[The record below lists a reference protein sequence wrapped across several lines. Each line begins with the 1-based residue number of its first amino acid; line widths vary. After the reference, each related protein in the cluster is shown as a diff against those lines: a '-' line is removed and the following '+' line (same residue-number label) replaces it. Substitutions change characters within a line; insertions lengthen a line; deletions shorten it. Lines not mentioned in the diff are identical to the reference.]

1 MPYYPSYGEFE
12 YSFLNMGFSNKN
24 KKYKKANNRK
34 RMFYVLKTIEEWYQ
48 ETNELVCNI
57 LECNIEHIMND
68 SETNEVTSKIGNLLL
83 LSEHINNNMGN
94 ASFNEKKEKMK
105 RSKLQTVQN
114 FLKYYGSKEEWT
126 EELIGERTEALI
138 SLAYNEV
145 WKV

>member
-1 MPYYPSYGEFE
+1 
-12 YSFLNMGFSNKN
+12 
-24 KKYKKANNRK
+24 
-34 RMFYVLKTIEEWYQ
+34 
-48 ETNELVCNI
+48 LVCNI
-57 LECNIEHIMND
+57 SECNIEHIMND

>member
-1 MPYYPSYGEFE
+1 MK
-12 YSFLNMGFSNKN
+12 NVN
-24 KKYKKANNRK
+24 KKL
-34 RMFYVLKTIEEWYQ
+34 M
-48 ETNELVCNI
+48 VCNI
-57 LECNIEHIMND
+57 SECNIEHIMND

>member
-1 MPYYPSYGEFE
+1 MKLIYIAISIICFGLFSCDN
-12 YSFLNMGFSNKN
+12 SFS
-24 KKYKKANNRK
+24 KY
-34 RMFYVLKTIEEWYQ
+34 
-48 ETNELVCNI
+48 
-57 LECNIEHIMND
+57 
-68 SETNEVTSKIGNLLL
+68 
-83 LSEHINNNMGN
+83 
-94 ASFNEKKEKMK
+94 EKKEKMK

>member
-1 MPYYPSYGEFE
+1 MQSDCKILWNKCLEIIRDILPEEQFNTWFRPIIPY
-12 YSFLNMGFSNKN
+12 
-24 KKYKKANNRK
+24 
-34 RMFYVLKTIEEWYQ
+34 
-48 ETNELVCNI
+48 
-57 LECNIEHIMND
+57 
-68 SETNEVTSKIGNLLL
+68 
-83 LSEHINNNMGN
+83 
-94 ASFNEKKEKMK
+94 SFNEKKEKMK